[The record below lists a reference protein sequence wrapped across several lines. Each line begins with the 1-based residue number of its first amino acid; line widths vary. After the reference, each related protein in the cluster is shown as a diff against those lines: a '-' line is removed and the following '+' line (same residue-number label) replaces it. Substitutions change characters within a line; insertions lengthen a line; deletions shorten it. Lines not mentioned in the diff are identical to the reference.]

1 MFYSV
6 LNTPLI
12 VELFLL
18 DLAWIGSMGYSM
30 SLFVGCITSVL
41 CDRIGCGY
49 VMSLGGVFVSLGII
63 TSSIATNTW
72 ILFITYGL
80 LLSLGT
86 SCLFFSSLI
95 SLPFYFKRRLGL
107 ANGIASSGS
116 GIGGLTFSPLLDYL
130 IRHYGLRKTFQIYSI
145 FSLLPLIGGF
155 IMRRRPIKKDKEP
168 KEKQFSQFV
177 DLELIRNKAFLI
189 FTLAMSLILFAY
201 YIPIVHL
208 VSMKNCF
215 FIYIYR

>member
-1 MFYSV
+1 
-6 LNTPLI
+6 
-12 VELFLL
+12 
-18 DLAWIGSMGYSM
+18 MGYSV
-30 SLFVGCITSVL
+30 SLFLGCVTSVL

-63 TSSIATNTW
+63 TSSIATSTW

-80 LLSLGT
+80 LLSFGT

-116 GIGGLTFSPLLDYL
+116 GIGGLSFSPLLDYL
-130 IRHYGLRKTFQIYSI
+130 IRHYGLRRTFQIYSI
-145 FSLLPLIGGF
+145 FALLPLIGGF
-155 IMRRRPIKKDKEP
+155 IMRRRPTKKDKEP

-201 YIPIVHL
+201 YIPFVHL
-208 VSMKNCF
+208 VSMNILFCE
-215 FIYIYR
+215 I